1 MHIGRSLFQQTTAA
15 LTTVE
20 LERLPGRD
28 QPSGEEP
35 PCKRRKGE
43 TDMIDFLDLDDERD
57 HAAPSNGQ
65 TTTPDD
71 RIKAVQAELQAYLGA
86 APCDMT
92 VDPLQWWS
100 ASAAAYQY
108 CML

>member
-1 MHIGRSLFQQTTAA
+1 MQQTMAA

-43 TDMIDFLDLDDERD
+43 TDMINFLADSDDDSDDERD

-71 RIKAVQAELQAYLGA
+71 RIKAVQAELQAYLAA
-86 APCDMT
+86 APCDKT
-92 VDPLQWWS
+92 VDPLQW
-100 ASAAAYQY
+100 
-108 CML
+108 